1 MQELF
6 DIAIIGSGPAGLSAA
21 LNAKIRNKK
30 ILLFGKKELSEK
42 LYKAHT
48 INNYLGFESISGQ
61 DLKDRFKK
69 HIDSFGIEISNM
81 FADTVYSM
89 GEYFSISVKER
100 IFDAKTV
107 IAAVGMDFPK
117 TIRGER
123 EFLGKGVSY
132 CATCDAMLFKNK
144 KVAVI
149 AYDKDDFN
157 EALYL
162 SEVGCEVYYI
172 PMYSETPESSDR
184 INIVTE
190 KPLEISGN
198 DFVSSL
204 ITDQR
209 SIEVSGVF
217 VLKQMK
223 PVHDLIPGVETA
235 NGHIVVD
242 RSMQTSI
249 PGLFAAGDCTGKPYQ
264 YMKAAGEG
272 LVASLSAVAYLD
284 KLNKNKV

>member
-69 HIDSFGIEISNM
+69 HIDSFGIEISDM

-272 LVASLSAVAYLD
+272 LVASFSAVAYID
-284 KLNKNKV
+284 KINKSKV

>member
-272 LVASLSAVAYLD
+272 LVASLSAVAYID
-284 KLNKNKV
+284 KINKSKV

>member
-1 MQELF
+1 MEELF

-30 ILLFGKKELSEK
+30 ILFLGKKELSEK

-48 INNYLGFESISGQ
+48 INNYLGFPNISGQ
-61 DLKDRFKK
+61 DLKNSFKK
-69 HIDSFGIEISNM
+69 HIESLEIDIMDM

-89 GEYFSISVKER
+89 GDYFSISVKEKV
-100 IFDAKTV
+100 FDAKTV
-107 IAAVGMDFPK
+107 IVAVGMDFPK
-117 TIRGER
+117 TIKGER
-123 EFLGKGVSY
+123 EYLGKGVSY
-132 CATCDAMLFKNK
+132 CATCDAMLFRNK

-149 AYDKDDFN
+149 AYDKEDET

-162 SEVGCEVYYI
+162 SEIGCEVYYI
-172 PMYSETPESSDR
+172 PMYKETPKLPDR
-184 INIVTE
+184 IKIINE
-190 KPLEISGN
+190 KPLEISGSN
-198 DFVSSL
+198 FLSAL

-223 PVHDLIPGVETA
+223 PVQDLIPGVETA
-235 NGHIVVD
+235 DGHIVVD

-284 KLNKNKV
+284 KLN

>member
-1 MQELF
+1 MEELF

-30 ILLFGKKELSEK
+30 ILFLGKKELSEK

-48 INNYLGFESISGQ
+48 INNYLGFPNISGQ
-61 DLKDRFKK
+61 DLKNNFKK
-69 HIDSFGIEISNM
+69 HIDSLEIDIMDM

-89 GEYFSISVKER
+89 GDYFSISVKEKV
-100 IFDAKTV
+100 FDAKTV
-107 IAAVGMDFPK
+107 IVAVGMDFPK
-117 TIRGER
+117 TIKGER
-123 EFLGKGVSY
+123 EYLGKGVSY
-132 CATCDAMLFKNK
+132 CATCDAMLFRNK

-149 AYDKDDFN
+149 AYDKED
-157 EALYL
+157 ETEVLYL
-162 SEVGCEVYYI
+162 SEIGCEVYYI
-172 PMYSETPESSDR
+172 PMYKETPKLPDR
-184 INIVTE
+184 IKIINE
-190 KPLEISGN
+190 KPLEISGSN
-198 DFVSSL
+198 FLSAL
-204 ITDQR
+204 ITDKR

-223 PVHDLIPGVETA
+223 PVQDLIPGVETA
-235 NGHIVVD
+235 DGHIVVD

>member
-69 HIDSFGIEISNM
+69 HIDSFGIEISDM

-272 LVASLSAVAYLD
+272 LVASLSAVAYID
-284 KLNKNKV
+284 KINKSKV

>member
-69 HIDSFGIEISNM
+69 HIDSFGIEISDM

>member
-272 LVASLSAVAYLD
+272 LVASFSAVAYID
-284 KLNKNKV
+284 KINKSKV

>member
-1 MQELF
+1 MEELF

-30 ILLFGKKELSEK
+30 ILFLGKKELSEK

-48 INNYLGFESISGQ
+48 INNYLGFPSISGQ
-61 DLKDRFKK
+61 DLKNSFKK
-69 HIDSFGIEISNM
+69 HIDSLEIEIMDM

-89 GEYFSISVKER
+89 GDYFSISVKEKV
-100 IFDAKTV
+100 FDAKTV
-107 IAAVGMDFPK
+107 IVAVGMDFPK
-117 TIRGER
+117 TIKGER
-123 EFLGKGVSY
+123 EYLGKGVSY
-132 CATCDAMLFKNK
+132 CATCDAMLFRNK

-149 AYDKDDFN
+149 AYDKEDEA

-162 SEVGCEVYYI
+162 SEIGCEVYYI
-172 PMYSETPESSDR
+172 PMYKETPKLSDR
-184 INIVTE
+184 IKIINE
-190 KPLEISGN
+190 KPLEISGSN
-198 DFVSSL
+198 FLSAL

-223 PVHDLIPGVETA
+223 PVQDLIPGVETA
-235 NGHIVVD
+235 DGHIVVD

>member
-272 LVASLSAVAYLD
+272 LVASFSAVAYID
-284 KLNKNKV
+284 KINLG